1 MHWWIRDFKECVL
14 SVTFNFTMN
23 SWQPVTH
30 ALIVLGKHVYL
41 NEFVTVNKPV
51 TNSLINFLYQ
61 KFHEHTRVH
70 LYRINDLQLQQPW
83 RKRKEK
89 QIISSLSSIWSMI
102 SSCRSPGKKKEGK
115 NEEKKENIISPSFV
129 LYRINDLHLQKPWKK
144 TKRKNEKKNTW
155 SAASRVHLYRI
166 NVFMHVC
173 IYVCIC
179 IFVYAF
185 MCVCMY
191 TCIYMYIHVRIYTY
205 YLVAAQ
211 SGRWYWSRLRPKR

>member
-1 MHWWIRDFKECVL
+1 MCTL
-14 SVTFNFTMN
+14 MN
-23 SWQPVTH
+23 SWQSISPSRTP
-30 ALIVLGKHVYL
+30 LSIS
-41 NEFVTVNKPV
+41 FIRSS
-51 TNSLINFLYQ
+51 TN
-61 KFHEHTRVH
+61 TRG
-70 LYRINDLQLQQPW
+70 
-83 RKRKEK
+83 
-89 QIISSLSSIWSMI
+89 STSIGSMI

-155 SAASRVHLYRI
+155 SAASRVHLYWI
-166 NVFMHVC
+166 NVC
-173 IYVCIC
+173 TYVCMCVCMYIYIRMYVC
-179 IFVYAF
+179 MNEWMNAF

-191 TCIYMYIHVRIYTY
+191 ICIYIYIHELIYTY